1 MGTCWSSSLRG
12 RNLQR
17 KTNNNKRARNAPSGL
32 VEEDSGSANEEEEDD
47 HDSHDDADVSDC
59 EDAPSGTNG
68 DGENMDATNVH
79 DEFDDGY

>member
-1 MGTCWSSSLRG
+1 M
-12 RNLQR
+12 
-17 KTNNNKRARNAPSGL
+17 
-32 VEEDSGSANEEEEDD
+32 
-47 HDSHDDADVSDC
+47 SDC